1 MASFRDRF
9 LTPRVARAMMSPLGI
24 VLFGAG
30 AAVSIVAGLPIAAA
44 AGVGALAWGG
54 RVLAAVPK
62 APPSPRVP
70 ASSLSEPW
78 RGYAT
83 QAEDAKRRF
92 DRVVAS
98 VAAGPLRERLQ
109 QLSGRLEE
117 GIDESWRIARRGHEI
132 VGAIG
137 QIDTAS
143 AQRELAELHRSVGDR
158 APTPAERDTA
168 QALEA
173 QLASANRLVA
183 LADRS
188 RDRLRLLDARFD
200 ELVARTVEVSVG
212 GGDTDVLGND
222 VDGLVNE
229 LESLRI
235 AMEETDRAASGTTV
249 LPDLADPAALPEPPA
264 ATEPPSPGPTTP

>member
-1 MASFRDRF
+1 
-9 LTPRVARAMMSPLGI
+9 MMSPLGI
-24 VLFGAG
+24 VLAGAG
-30 AAVSIVAGLPIAAA
+30 AAVSIVAGLPLVAA

-54 RVLAAVPK
+54 RVLAAMPK
-62 APPSPRVP
+62 DAPSARIP
-70 ASSLSEPW
+70 AGQLSEPW

-83 QAEDAKRRF
+83 QAEESKRHF

-109 QLSGRLEE
+109 QLSARLDE
-117 GIDESWRIARRGHEI
+117 GVEESWRIARRGHEI

-143 AQRELAELHRSVGDR
+143 AQTELAELKRGVGR
-158 APTPAERDTA
+158 RQPTSAQVQTR

-173 QLASANRLVA
+173 QLASAGRLAA
-183 LADRS
+183 LADSS

-200 ELVARTVEVSVG
+200 ELVARAVEVSVG
-212 GGDTDVLGND
+212 GGDSDVLGND
-222 VDGLVNE
+222 VDGLVTE

-235 AMEETDRAASGTTV
+235 AMEETDRAAGGDLTS
-249 LPDLADPAALPEPPA
+249 LPSPDPPA
-264 ATEPPSPGPTTP
+264 